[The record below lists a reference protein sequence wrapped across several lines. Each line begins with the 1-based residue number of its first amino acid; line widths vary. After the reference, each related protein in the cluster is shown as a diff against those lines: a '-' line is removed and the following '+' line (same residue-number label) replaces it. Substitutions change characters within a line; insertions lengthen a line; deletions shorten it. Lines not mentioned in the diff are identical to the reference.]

1 VASCS
6 LELKKHLYD
15 LGLGFWVHGIM
26 IGYACVIGKSTE
38 LAKLNIG
45 PQPQLTVLVVIP
57 INAFFERYHVSVC
70 R

>member
-1 VASCS
+1 
-6 LELKKHLYD
+6 
-15 LGLGFWVHGIM
+15 LGMLF
-26 IGYACVIGKSTE
+26 GYFCEVIIRPHAHSFKGSINQTGVIGKNTE

>member
-1 VASCS
+1 MFFGSF
-6 LELKKHLYD
+6 Y
-15 LGLGFWVHGIM
+15 G
-26 IGYACVIGKSTE
+26 VIIRPHAHSFKGSINQTGVIAENTE

-57 INAFFERYHVSVC
+57 INAFFERYRVSVC